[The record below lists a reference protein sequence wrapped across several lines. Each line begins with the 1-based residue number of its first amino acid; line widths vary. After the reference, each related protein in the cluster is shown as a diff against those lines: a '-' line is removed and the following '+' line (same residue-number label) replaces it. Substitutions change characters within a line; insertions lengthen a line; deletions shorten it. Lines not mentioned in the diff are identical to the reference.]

1 MTAIVS
7 VAGTLAFL
15 GIGVAAWGDLRG
27 YLAHPARAAAAA
39 YVVVLTA
46 VAVFS
51 GVNFGHGTRE
61 DVKARWLF
69 VPFALGSLALAWFP
83 ASMDRRDLWTIDG
96 DGARWLGLALLVAG
110 GVLRVW
116 PMFVLGRRFSAF
128 VAIQEGHTLV
138 TDGIYRHVRHP
149 SYLGLLLAWAGW
161 ALVFR
166 SSVGLLMLVPA
177 LPLLRTRIDAEETL
191 LASEFPAAW
200 AEYRRRSWRL
210 VPGVY

>member
-1 MTAIVS
+1 MTIIVS
-7 VAGTLAFL
+7 IAGTLAFL
-15 GIGVAAWGDLRG
+15 GIGVAGWGDLGG

-39 YVVVLTA
+39 YVVLLTV
-46 VAVFS
+46 VALFS

-61 DVKARWLF
+61 DVKARWIF
-69 VPFALGSLALAWFP
+69 VPAALGSLALAWFP
-83 ASMDRRDLWTIDG
+83 AFMDRRDLWTIDG
-96 DGARWLGLALLVAG
+96 DAARWLGLGLLVAG

-128 VAIQEGHTLV
+128 VAIQEGHALV

-149 SYLGLLLAWAGW
+149 SFLGMLVAWAGW

-166 SSVGLLMLVPA
+166 SSVGVLLLVPA
-177 LPLLRTRIDAEETL
+177 IPVLLARIDAEEAL
-191 LASEFPAAW
+191 LASEFPAY